1 MNIEQV
7 HELLYQA
14 LETEQGGVKIYE
26 AAIRCATNDDLREE
40 WQKYHEQTTHHV
52 EIVEGLFGVFGRD
65 TSTESS
71 GRRVVR
77 HHGKSL
83 MRAMEMAQADGSA
96 EAAQLVAAEC
106 VILAENKD
114 HLNWELLGE
123 VGKKL
128 KGEEGK
134 AVRAAVEEVEE
145 QEDEHLYHT
154 NGWARELWI
163 ESLGMPSV
171 LPPPEEQKE
180 VKTAIGAER
189 AKKARAEMT

>member
-52 EIVEGLFGVFGRD
+52 ELVEGLFGVFGLD

-106 VILAENKD
+106 VILPYF
-114 HLNWELLGE
+114 HL
-123 VGKKL
+123 
-128 KGEEGK
+128 
-134 AVRAAVEEVEE
+134 
-145 QEDEHLYHT
+145 
-154 NGWARELWI
+154 
-163 ESLGMPSV
+163 
-171 LPPPEEQKE
+171 
-180 VKTAIGAER
+180 
-189 AKKARAEMT
+189 

>member
-1 MNIEQV
+1 MNDEHV

-14 LETEQGGVKIYE
+14 LETEMGGVRIYE
-26 AAIRCATNDDLREE
+26 AAIRCAKNDDLREE
-40 WQKYHEQTTHHV
+40 WQKYHDQTTHHV
-52 EIVEGLFGVFGRD
+52 EIVTGLFEVFGLD
-65 TSTESS
+65 TSTETP
-71 GRRVVR
+71 GRSVVR
-77 HHGKSL
+77 HIGESL
-83 MRAMEMAQADGSA
+83 VRAMEMALANGDPESA
-96 EAAQLVAAEC
+96 ELVAAEC
-106 VILAENKD
+106 VILAESKD

-123 VGKKL
+123 VGKKA

-134 AVRAAVEEVEE
+134 AIRAAVEEVEE

-189 AKKARAEMT
+189 AKNARTEMT